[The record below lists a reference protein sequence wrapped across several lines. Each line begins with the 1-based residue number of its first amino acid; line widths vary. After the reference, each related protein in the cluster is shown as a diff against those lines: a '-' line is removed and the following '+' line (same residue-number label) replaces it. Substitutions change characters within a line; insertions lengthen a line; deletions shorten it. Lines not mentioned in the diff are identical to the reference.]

1 MSEFFDS
8 DLVKEELEQ
17 INKLQEEICG
27 SIFTFSAMTREEKME
42 NIDNCLLYTSDAAD
56 E

>member
-17 INKLQEEICG
+17 INRLQEEITG
-27 SIFTFSAMTREEKME
+27 SIFTFSAMTREEKLE
-42 NIDNCLLYTSDAAD
+42 NIDKL
-56 E
+56 